1 MMKKLVIAVFLAA
14 PPMAL
19 GQPSP
24 PSPAPSEAAKA
35 GQEEIDE
42 EGDLSRAVVEKLSQ
56 EQLMQVL
63 HERSRSPE
71 PPALAQTVP
80 IAFFILVLL
89 IVALS
94 LYAGLRKDQQRSEV
108 LRALIEKGAPL
119 PAELLVPPAPGKSD
133 LRRGLVLVG
142 AGLGLMVMLAA
153 LADRGVWTA
162 GLLPLLMGAGYL
174 LTWKLEPASPRPSA
188 PQRDSR

>member
-24 PSPAPSEAAKA
+24 PSPAPEAPKA
-35 GQEEIDE
+35 SQRELDE
-42 EGDLSRAVVEKLSQ
+42 EGDLSPAVVEKLSQ

-63 HERSRSPE
+63 RERSRPPE

-80 IAFFILVLL
+80 IAFFVLVLL

-94 LYAGLRKDQQRSEV
+94 LYAGLRKDQQRNEV

-119 PAELLVPPAPGKSD
+119 PAELLVPAAPGKSD

-174 LTWKLEPASPRPSA
+174 LAWKLEPAPPA
-188 PQRDSR
+188 PNPPNP

>member
-1 MMKKLVIAVFLAA
+1 MMMKKLVIAVFLAA

-24 PSPAPSEAAKA
+24 PSPAPEATKA
-35 GQEEIDE
+35 SQGEIDE
-42 EGDLSRAVVEKLSQ
+42 EGDLSPAVIQKLSQ

-63 HERSRSPE
+63 HERSKPPE

-80 IAFFILVLL
+80 IAFFVLVLL

-94 LYAGLRKDQQRSEV
+94 LYAGLRKDQHRNEV

-174 LTWKLEPASPRPSA
+174 LAWKLEPAPPRPSA